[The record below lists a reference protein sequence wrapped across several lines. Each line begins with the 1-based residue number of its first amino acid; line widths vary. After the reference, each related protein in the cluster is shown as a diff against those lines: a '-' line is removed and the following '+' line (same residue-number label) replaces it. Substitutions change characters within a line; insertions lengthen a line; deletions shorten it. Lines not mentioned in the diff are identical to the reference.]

1 MEYVIFIGV
10 LLALSLLMAMD
21 LSWTNVLAVARNTM
35 VFEGRHQDYG
45 AFELRRDYV
54 RRLVLAVTGSVL
66 FLGIAVSV
74 PKIVAA
80 LGDDAA
86 VQNEKKVVDV
96 NLDLFEEEKKEEPPP
111 PPVEPP
117 PPVKIESVQFTHL
130 EAVDEPVEE
139 PPPTQEVLQET
150 TASTVTQEG
159 EKGDAPPPPPP
170 VDDPTFEL
178 SAVEEQPEFPG
189 GLEALY
195 KFLGKNVKYP
205 AMETD
210 AGIQGRVFVEF
221 VVSNDGSITDVVLKR
236 GVSGGLDKEAVRVVK
251 TMPKWSPGKMNGK
264 PVKVR
269 YILPVNF
276 ILR

>member
-1 MEYVIFIGV
+1 MEYVIFIVV
-10 LLALSLLMAMD
+10 LLALSLVMAMD
-21 LSWTNVLAVARNTM
+21 LSWTNVLAAARNNM
-35 VFEGRHQDYG
+35 VFAGRHQDYG

-54 RRLVLAVTGSVL
+54 RRLLLAVTGSVL

-117 PPVKIESVQFTHL
+117 PPVKIESVQFTQL